1 MTLIIFSNS
10 KRQADVCAVPCA
22 SSVGAALEAAGLLE
36 VAPPLPLPLPLPR
49 PWPEPLPLVRAAALG
64 G

>member
-1 MTLIIFSNS
+1 MTPIIFNNS
-10 KRQADVCAVPCA
+10 KRQVCAVPCA

-36 VAPPLPLPLPLPR
+36 VMPPLPLPLPR
-49 PWPEPLPLVRAAALG
+49 PWPELLPLVLAAALG